1 MTISKEIPL
10 IIIIMTTILKNN
22 PITHQ
27 IMHIKKIIKIAH
39 QKYQKFQVLIKN
51 NNPNQKI

>member
-22 PITHQ
+22 PIIHQ
-27 IMHIKKIIKIAH
+27 IMHIKKTIKIAH
-39 QKYQKFQVLIKN
+39 QKYQKFQVLNKN
-51 NNPNQKI
+51 NNPNKKI